1 MPSDIQYLIRKYF
14 QEMIHKIIE
23 YDLTT
28 GRTNEGKLA
37 LTKNEIINF
46 LNNSKDYID
55 NTTYDIIQENEVKT
69 LELCKGISEEI
80 VKVVLYEYIIYEEIF

>member
-14 QEMIHKIIE
+14 QEMIHKFIE

-28 GRTNEGKLA
+28 GRTNDGKIP

-46 LNNSKDYID
+46 LNINKNNIE
-55 NTTYDIIQENEVKT
+55 NTIYDLIQENDIKT
-69 LELCKGISEEI
+69 LELCKGISEEF
-80 VKVVLYEYIIYEEIF
+80 VKVILYEYVIYDE